1 MTESAPA
8 TGAPGATGATELAVD
23 RNTRLYQVLAWV
35 GIVAGILFIVAVVFF
50 SGFLAARAAYG
61 YGLHRGPQIGQMRPG
76 GPAGAGCPMMQMQGG
91 GMGSGGMA
99 PGGARVSNPT
109 SPTPPPPVGQR

>member
-1 MTESAPA
+1 MTESAPV
-8 TGAPGATGATELAVD
+8 TEAPGATGSTELAVH

-50 SGFLAARAAYG
+50 SGFLAARAADG
-61 YGLHRGPQIGQMRPG
+61 YGLQRGTQIGQMRPA

-99 PGGARVSNPT
+99 PGGARAT